1 MSSRDR
7 ILERLNALRRPDV
20 EPVDVDLSPIQ
31 FDDLVQAFTAVSE
44 SVGGRIVNVGST
56 DEIGVSA
63 PLQDLLPNDG
73 RRVASWI
80 DPVQGNEPVGPESDP
95 RQFDGLDV
103 AWMRGEIGV
112 AENGAIWMPVWD
124 TLPRAAM
131 FLAEHLVVVL
141 DCENLVH
148 NMHDAYRE
156 LVTRRLTSGVT
167 FGTFI
172 SGPSKT
178 ADIEQSLVIGAQGP
192 CAHTIVLVG
201 SSEST

>member
-1 MSSRDR
+1 MTSRDR
-7 ILERLNALRRPDV
+7 ILERLKMLRRSDV
-20 EPVDVDLSPIQ
+20 QPVELDLSPIQ
-31 FDDLVQAFTAVSE
+31 FDDLVRAFATVSE
-44 SVGGRIVNVGST
+44 SVGGRVVNVGST
-56 DEIGVSA
+56 DEIAASA
-63 PLQDLLPNDG
+63 SLQDLLPVDG

-80 DPVQGNEPVGPESDP
+80 DAVQGNEPTAPDSAP

-112 AENGAIWMPVWD
+112 AENGAIWMPVGD

-156 LVTRRLTSGVT
+156 LATRNLTADVT

-201 SSEST
+201 SNEST